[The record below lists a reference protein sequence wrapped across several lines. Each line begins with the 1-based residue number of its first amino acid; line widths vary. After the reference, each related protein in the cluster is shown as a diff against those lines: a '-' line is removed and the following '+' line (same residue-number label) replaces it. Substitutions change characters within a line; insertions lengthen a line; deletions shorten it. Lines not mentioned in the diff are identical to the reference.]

1 MNSNVKHSKFK
12 NTGILF
18 ELLVRQV
25 TSDMMSNQDSKAVN
39 IIKKYFKN
47 TEISKEY
54 SLYNTVNSSPKLSEG
69 KAESLINVVIEQSK
83 KLDHNKLNKEKFNL
97 IKEIKNNYDVDNFF
111 KAKIDNYK
119 TFAALYNLLESQY
132 NKKFTDTKF
141 LVTNKIVIL
150 EHITKELMSE
160 SKIEKKAVQE
170 FMKEDKDVRILAYRI
185 LVEKFNTQYSDLS
198 EDQKSVLKEYINN
211 ISDTKQLKEFL
222 NSKFST
228 IKEEIEDLIPL
239 IDDKVVAIK
248 LNEVLNFIKPIS
260 PKQNIKDEDLSEE
273 FLQDRKKISDISNV
287 LNRKVSIADS
297 IDAGINCVMRSI

>member
-54 SLYNTVNSSPKLSEG
+54 SLYNTVNNSPKLSEG

-97 IKEIKNNYDVDNFF
+97 IKEIRNNYDVDNFF

-260 PKQNIKDEDLSEE
+260 PKQNIKDEDLVSLMNYYELIKE
-273 FLQDRKKISDISNV
+273 IKVN
-287 LNRKVSIADS
+287 LNEYR
-297 IDAGINCVMRSI
+297 

>member
-25 TSDMMSNQDSKAVN
+25 TSDMMSNQDSRAVS

-54 SLYNTVNSSPKLSEG
+54 SLYNTVNNSPKLSEG

-97 IKEIKNNYDVDNFF
+97 IKEIRNNYDVDNFF

-170 FMKEDKDVRILAYRI
+170 FMKEDKDVR
-185 LVEKFNTQYSDLS
+185 V
-198 EDQKSVLKEYINN
+198 
-211 ISDTKQLKEFL
+211 
-222 NSKFST
+222 
-228 IKEEIEDLIPL
+228 P
-239 IDDKVVAIK
+239 
-248 LNEVLNFIKPIS
+248 
-260 PKQNIKDEDLSEE
+260 
-273 FLQDRKKISDISNV
+273 
-287 LNRKVSIADS
+287 
-297 IDAGINCVMRSI
+297 